1 MMFFP
6 PGVDKK
12 LLCSERFPL
21 SSVDK
26 DIDES
31 SFSNLTITNDEV
43 TPLLLLAPISRCFR
57 KLRVRNL
64 LLEMAL
70 HSAFRLF
77 SRY

>member
-21 SSVDK
+21 SSVNK

-31 SFSNLTITNDEV
+31 SFSYLTITNDEV
-43 TPLLLLAPISRCFR
+43 TPLLLLAPISSCFR

-70 HSAFRLF
+70 RGAFQVI
-77 SRY
+77 